1 MSKLPAVNTPPVKF
15 APLLSI
21 NLNAVNVESA
31 VPVISSTPVISPPVI
46 VSVLSVK
53 LPAVKVL
60 ENVPVTPDVMLPLL
74 IESVLSVIVGAD
86 KVLPAASVTSSSP

>member
-1 MSKLPAVNTPPVKF
+1 MYASASIVPSISASPEISNEAAVNTPPVKF

-46 VSVLSVK
+46 VSVLSVNE
-53 LPAVKVL
+53 PAVKAP
-60 ENVPVTPDVMLPLL
+60 ENVPDTPLVMLP
-74 IESVLSVIVGAD
+74 
-86 KVLPAASVTSSSP
+86 